1 MQRTIRGPR
10 LAPWILGFGLLAL
23 LSVSHSSHAQ
33 PAREPVISAPTTID
47 RDFMASQR
55 KTVDDLA
62 RRYFGQGITGD
73 KARDLDV
80 MQRLLDGRLVRN
92 EQTLELQA
100 MGIVLGDLLAA
111 EYQLRWIIYEDADGR
126 SRALKHRDSDVF
138 LFPVTMISR
147 RYEVDSRR
155 PVAEIYAEAEAILLP
170 NLPRKPFQ

>member
-1 MQRTIRGPR
+1 MNHAIP
-10 LAPWILGFGLLAL
+10 APLRAAAALCGALLLAL
-23 LSVSHSSHAQ
+23 CSQPLLAQ
-33 PAREPVISAPTTID
+33 PARGPVLSDLTTID

-55 KTVDDLA
+55 KTIDDLG
-62 RRYFGQGITGD
+62 RRHFGQGVTGN
-73 KARDLDV
+73 KERDLDM

-111 EYQLRWIIYEDADGR
+111 EHDLRWIIYEDREGR

-155 PVAEIYAEAEAILLP
+155 PLTEIYAEAEAAIVPSLP
-170 NLPRKPFQ
+170 KKPFQ